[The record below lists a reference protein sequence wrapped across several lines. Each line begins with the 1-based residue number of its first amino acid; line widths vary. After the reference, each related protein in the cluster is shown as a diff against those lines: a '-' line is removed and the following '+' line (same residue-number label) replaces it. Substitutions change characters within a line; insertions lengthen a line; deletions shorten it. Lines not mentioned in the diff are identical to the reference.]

1 MRRVVGIL
9 MIILGMTTMGILVYG
24 IQAYYGLRLPFDLL
38 MISSTVFVTVGGV
51 FCLRRKHWVVC
62 LISTVLIPCFVI
74 LLWMW
79 VIPGFLTL
87 FFIGGGIIAAI
98 FVYRRNREWQ

>member
-9 MIILGMTTMGILVYG
+9 MIILGMTAMGIFVYG

>member
-9 MIILGMTTMGILVYG
+9 MIISGMTAMGIFVHG

-51 FCLRRKHWVVC
+51 FCLRRKYWIVC
-62 LISTVLIPCFVI
+62 FISSVLFPCFVI

-79 VIPGFLTL
+79 VLPGGLSWS
-87 FFIGGGIIAAI
+87 FIWGGIMSAI
-98 FVYRRNREWQ
+98 FVYRRNGEW